1 MYGWRMAFDEGLA
14 QRIRESLGGTS
25 GVAEKRMFGG
35 LAFLVDG
42 NMCVGVI
49 GDDLIARV
57 GPDATAAAL
66 GRPGSRVFDF
76 TGRPMKGW
84 ITVDASAL
92 DADDALAAW
101 VDESLGFVRTLPP
114 K

>member
-1 MYGWRMAFDEGLA
+1 MAFDQGLA
-14 QRIRESLGGTS
+14 QRLREQLAATGGVT
-25 GVAEKRMFGG
+25 EKQMFGG

-49 GDDLIARV
+49 GEELIARI
-57 GPDATAAAL
+57 GLDATETAL
-66 GRPGSRVFDF
+66 QRPGSRLFDF

-84 ITVDASAL
+84 ITVAPDAL
-92 DADDALAAW
+92 EDDDALAAW
-101 VDESLGFVRTLPP
+101 IDDALGFVRTLPP

>member
-1 MYGWRMAFDEGLA
+1 MAFDQGLA
-14 QRIRESLGGTS
+14 QRIREQLAPTG
-25 GVAEKRMFGG
+25 GVAEKQMFGG

-49 GDDLIARV
+49 GEELIARV
-57 GPDATAAAL
+57 GLDATGTAL
-66 GRPGSRVFDF
+66 ERPGSRLFDF

-84 ITVDASAL
+84 ISVEPAALEDDA
-92 DADDALAAW
+92 ALAAW
-101 VDESLGFVRTLPP
+101 VDDALRFVHTLPP

>member
-1 MYGWRMAFDEGLA
+1 MAFDQGLA
-14 QRIRESLGGTS
+14 QRIREQLAPNGGVS
-25 GVAEKRMFGG
+25 EKQMFGG

-49 GDDLIARV
+49 GEELIARV
-57 GPDATAAAL
+57 GLDATQAAL
-66 GRPGSRVFDF
+66 QRPGSRLFDF

-84 ITVDASAL
+84 ITVHPDGL
-92 DADDALAAW
+92 EDDDALAGWIDDA
-101 VDESLGFVRTLPP
+101 LGYVRALPP